1 MAPIPS
7 NENDTNTPTG
17 TGNDAAATFSEPVTT
32 QRPLSMARGSNGSIP
47 SVDPK
52 TLVVPPV
59 PMRRSVKRNTSS
71 GGSQSLT
78 TPTGQTT
85 PTNPSLSP
93 KPMKRTRSLIKPV
106 EGEAPHQINKGATLP
121 VQRSAQVGV
130 VKEEVGGAIN
140 ENKSQSPSIEEG
152 VPPPLSSSRSGSLLP
167 ASGEANR
174 YMNIGPRGTQTLPNR
189 VSVDSK
195 GDLSPPPPPPRR
207 SSSIKAQTRNSLSS
221 IRPQEPIKEETIDPP
236 TGGPVT
242 DRPVTDGPQLPPKT
256 VPLSQYPPS
265 LQPQVE
271 SWDVLLKGEI
281 SNKPEGVVS
290 YVATPTSTDSSI
302 DILASLPPLLE
313 VGVSLSPPPLSEL
326 PPDPPIAP
334 PPTAPPPP
342 LPSAPPT
349 APPPPLPT
357 SAPPTAPP
365 PPLPSAPPTSPPP
378 PLPTSAPPTSPPPPL
393 PSAPP
398 TSPPPPLPSL
408 SEIQSLTPNDDDI
421 IPIAAVSPPPPVST
435 SPTEPVPPVH
445 VQAPPPIP
453 RRTVHSLPPPP
464 PPPITK
470 DDYPQEEVVMVT
482 SPISDSSTT
491 LGSETPDSV
500 ATPTQRLRIVQS
512 PFVKDDDEINISLS
526 PQPGHTPLSRTPQS
540 EDEEYLDMELDD
552 PLAPPPLSPP
562 TSELYEPIEAP
573 SEVGVVNNE
582 VGVVNNDIKS
592 IPPLPPRTVQAPP
605 TLPPPPL
612 PTSDETLDEYEPFD
626 TQGGVAT
633 GPHPPGPDTYEPME
647 PESLETTPPLTPGD
661 TYEPFDEPPPTLHQA
676 TPSFDQPPPTLPPRI
691 SKVPDLPPPPLPP
704 PVAPPTTP
712 PLQSDNTYES
722 IDTKRPTEA
731 PPTLPLRPVSG
742 APPPSIPIADS
753 TYEAID
759 PKPYDKDAN
768 VGVVSTAP
776 PSLPP
781 RSIVIPPTTVLA
793 PPTTVVTPPPDS
805 EYEAIDFSK
814 PLEQGL
820 KKGAPPPPLPVRSAS
835 TQLSGTSRL
844 STVHEVSGNEGG
856 VAQVGVASGNLTY
869 EVVDTDT
876 PRRYPGPVVQPT
888 VSLINVFIIN

>member
-1 MAPIPS
+1 
-7 NENDTNTPTG
+7 
-17 TGNDAAATFSEPVTT
+17 
-32 QRPLSMARGSNGSIP
+32 
-47 SVDPK
+47 
-52 TLVVPPV
+52 
-59 PMRRSVKRNTSS
+59 
-71 GGSQSLT
+71 
-78 TPTGQTT
+78 
-85 PTNPSLSP
+85 
-93 KPMKRTRSLIKPV
+93 
-106 EGEAPHQINKGATLP
+106 
-121 VQRSAQVGV
+121 
-130 VKEEVGGAIN
+130 
-140 ENKSQSPSIEEG
+140 
-152 VPPPLSSSRSGSLLP
+152 
-167 ASGEANR
+167 
-174 YMNIGPRGTQTLPNR
+174 
-189 VSVDSK
+189 
-195 GDLSPPPPPPRR
+195 
-207 SSSIKAQTRNSLSS
+207 
-221 IRPQEPIKEETIDPP
+221 
-236 TGGPVT
+236 
-242 DRPVTDGPQLPPKT
+242 
-256 VPLSQYPPS
+256 
-265 LQPQVE
+265 
-271 SWDVLLKGEI
+271 
-281 SNKPEGVVS
+281 
-290 YVATPTSTDSSI
+290 
-302 DILASLPPLLE
+302 
-313 VGVSLSPPPLSEL
+313 
-326 PPDPPIAP
+326 
-334 PPTAPPPP
+334 
-342 LPSAPPT
+342 
-349 APPPPLPT
+349 
-357 SAPPTAPP
+357 
-365 PPLPSAPPTSPPP
+365 
-378 PLPTSAPPTSPPPPL
+378 
-393 PSAPP
+393 
-398 TSPPPPLPSL
+398 
-408 SEIQSLTPNDDDI
+408 
-421 IPIAAVSPPPPVST
+421 
-435 SPTEPVPPVH
+435 
-445 VQAPPPIP
+445 
-453 RRTVHSLPPPP
+453 
-464 PPPITK
+464 
-470 DDYPQEEVVMVT
+470 MVT
-482 SPISDSSTT
+482 SPVSDSSTT

-526 PQPGHTPLSRTPQS
+526 PQPGHTPQS

-573 SEVGVVNNE
+573 SEVGVVNN
-582 VGVVNNDIKS
+582 DIKP

-704 PVAPPTTP
+704 PVAPPTAP

-731 PPTLPLRPVSG
+731 PPTLPPRPVSG

-768 VGVVSTAP
+768 VGVANMGVVSTAP